1 MGVLL
6 EYLDPITAVVEE
18 EIVEPSGEVEE
29 VAVAA
34 VGEEVVVEAE
44 AAVAEVAVEAEAALH
59 LLPLPLP
66 QHQNQKAPVFMTKD
80 PSKLQTH

>member
-29 VAVAA
+29 VVVAA
-34 VGEEVVVEAE
+34 VEEEAVVEAE
-44 AAVAEVAVEAEAALH
+44 VAAAEVEVEAEAVAVAEDV
-59 LLPLPLP
+59 
-66 QHQNQKAPVFMTKD
+66 N
-80 PSKLQTH
+80 S

>member
-29 VAVAA
+29 IVVAA
-34 VGEEVVVEAE
+34 VEEEAVVEAE
-44 AAVAEVAVEAEAALH
+44 VAAAEVAVEAEAVAVAEDV
-59 LLPLPLP
+59 
-66 QHQNQKAPVFMTKD
+66 N
-80 PSKLQTH
+80 S